1 MCVQGPGC
9 GTVEHE
15 LRVYSAWPPFV
26 TEPLG
31 DSRVPPTA
39 RMEEFD
45 AVTAVSELYWMLH
58 GDDDA
63 EWLPQVLDGFRGFA
77 ESLAALTAH
86 LADVTPSN
94 VQSDEASTIVDS
106 ATELARTANHAL
118 QRKSHHRLLHRLEVF
133 STELAT
139 VLQLVQR
146 RDLTD
151 LEVALRR
158 CKVLF
163 QGTCGLGMNYFVGYR
178 GNR

>member
-1 MCVQGPGC
+1 
-9 GTVEHE
+9 
-15 LRVYSAWPPFV
+15 
-26 TEPLG
+26 
-31 DSRVPPTA
+31 
-39 RMEEFD
+39 
-45 AVTAVSELYWMLH
+45 MLH

-63 EWLPQVLDGFRGFA
+63 EWLPQVLGGFTGFA

-94 VQSDEASTIVDS
+94 AQSDEASAIVDS
-106 ATELARTANHAL
+106 ATEFARTANHAL

-146 RDLTD
+146 RDLTA
-151 LEVALRR
+151 LEVGLRR

-178 GNR
+178 GDSPA